1 MSNSFGVSINL
12 KQIAVSQIR
21 NLNFNSM
28 CVFNGNVLASGDA
41 GLFTID
47 TAETDNGTKINSIVE
62 LVTTN
67 FNYLGNK
74 RFRKAYIGYETS
86 GYIKISIKVDESDI
100 FKSYILPTTKTDQT
114 QHRDLLPLTRDQKGT
129 YWTFKIENIDGVD
142 FSVDHIEGL
151 PVILTKGRR

>member
-47 TAETDNGTKINSIVE
+47 TADTDNGTEINSIVE

-74 RFRKAYIGYETS
+74 RFRKAYVGYETS
-86 GYIKISIKVDESDI
+86 GNIKISVKVNESNT
-100 FKSYILPTTKTDQT
+100 FKSYILPITKTDQT

-129 YWTFKIENIDGVD
+129 YWTFKIENINGID
-142 FSVDHIEGL
+142 FSIDHIEGV
-151 PVILTKGRR
+151 PIILHKNHR